1 MLQEEVTEH
10 ALARVSPQ
18 RFRTNMKDSNVHG
31 ASVSMDAARVRL
43 HSSSNEQ
50 IGVGEREAVISSL
63 FSW

>member
-1 MLQEEVTEH
+1 
-10 ALARVSPQ
+10 
-18 RFRTNMKDSNVHG
+18 MKDSNVHG

-43 HSSSNEQ
+43 HSSSNQQ